1 MASVGKC
8 LAVMASAGFATA
20 SGITYYMNSKANKT
34 IMNQVKAVA
43 KDGTIPIGGKTKDG
57 KMWDGKISVE
67 NYQKQ
72 LNKGAKIMSLVT
84 GLAAAIGTTII
95 SGLTL
100 LLRGKVKP

>member
-1 MASVGKC
+1 
-8 LAVMASAGFATA
+8 
-20 SGITYYMNSKANKT
+20 
-34 IMNQVKAVA
+34 
-43 KDGTIPIGGKTKDG
+43 
-57 KMWDGKISVE
+57 MWDGKISVE